1 MACSSAGF
9 EYENKV
15 IAALVVAGAAGLI
28 REGAGAS
35 AADADADM
43 IVDGERYFI
52 EVKADANAQMGGTS
66 VRFEDGEFS
75 IAGGAVDEDTQWLIF
90 EALDER
96 KDALVRFCGA
106 VGASGFP
113 LTCEEATW
121 RAARGAGLLVD
132 INAKVRR
139 DASFIAD
146 HYAKKGIDYIQI
158 GGSGLFYLNDNP
170 ANLPIPRLDGEV
182 DIELRAARSGSRRN
196 KVGVK
201 VVGGGIRVQ
210 ARLKFKG
217 TSPFTLDDPASI
229 REMLG
234 MQ

>member
-1 MACSSAGF
+1 MACSSGGF

-15 IAALVVAGAAGLI
+15 IAALVEAGAAGLL

-90 EALDER
+90 EALADR
-96 KDALVRFCGA
+96 RWALSRFCDA
-106 VGASGFP
+106 VGAAGFP
-113 LTCEEATW
+113 MTVEKATW
-121 RAARGAGLLVD
+121 RAAREAGLLVD
-132 INAKVRR
+132 CNTKIQFTT
-139 DASFIAD
+139 DFIVD

-158 GGSGLFYLNDNP
+158 GGSGLFYLADNP
-170 ANLPIPRLDGEV
+170 ANLPIPRLEGAV

-196 KVGVK
+196 KAGVK
-201 VVGGGIRVQ
+201 VVGGGIRAQ

-234 MQ
+234 VQ